1 MKYSYKISMFFA
13 QMFLGYLVTLPVLFV
28 LYLVDRD
35 IPYILKLS
43 LGALGIMVFTTAAF
57 YKEYKNKHIEMLE
70 SYVRFNSFRFRDAT
84 QKKALVFNVKYKD
97 IYGLGVKALP
107 IIGVWAI
114 VVEAKYLPHGIT
126 ISFCFKNHKELCR
139 NLCRIV
145 KEHNPDAYID
155 SRLEKYCEE

>member
-1 MKYSYKISMFFA
+1 MKYSYRTSMFFV

-35 IPYILKLS
+35 MPYILKLS
-43 LGALGIMVFTTAAF
+43 LGALGIMVFTTATF
-57 YKEYKNKHIEMLE
+57 YKEYKNKYVEMLDG
-70 SYVRFNSFRFRDAT
+70 YVRFNSFRFRDAT
-84 QKKALVFNVKYKD
+84 QKKSISFNVKHKD

-107 IIGVWAI
+107 LIGVWAI

-126 ISFCFKNHKELCR
+126 ISFCFQKHKELCL

-145 KEHNPDAYID
+145 KEHNPEAYID

>member
-1 MKYSYKISMFFA
+1 MKHSYKISMFLV
-13 QMFLGYLVTLPVLFV
+13 QMFAVFLSCLVVLIVKAIF
-28 LYLVDRD
+28 DED
-35 IPYILKLS
+35 K
-43 LGALGIMVFTTAAF
+43 VFMYRTAAGCTGLLF
-57 YKEYKNKHIEMLE
+57 MFTSMYYKEYKNK
-70 SYVRFNSFRFRDAT
+70 YVELFDTSMKFNSFRFRDAT

-145 KEHNPDAYID
+145 KEHNPDAYVD
-155 SRLEKYCEE
+155 SRFEKYCEE